1 MGRQKVLDVSW
12 TAVHAFSFS
21 VTYTIANLST
31 PAATRTSFFH
41 PSPPARLGIADSY
54 LSVLHLSLGT
64 CISAL
69 TLTVFDLSLAC
80 SLRDSMSYQ
89 PTMAQPSTLPKTGKV
104 SSRRKGSSNPPV
116 VLRSYADPRTS
127 QDALERTQM
136 VRFAQRS
143 VAHTCWPNADRWTRL
158 IRMPTT
164 TSIPFMPI
172 VPLQSHPP

>member
-31 PAATRTSFFH
+31 PAATRTSFS
-41 PSPPARLGIADSY
+41 PLSPPARLGIADSY
-54 LSVLHLSLGT
+54 LSVLHPSPAACIRALARTVSDPSLT
-64 CISAL
+64 
-69 TLTVFDLSLAC
+69 C
-80 SLRDSMSYQ
+80 SLRASMSYQ
-89 PTMAQPSTLPKTGKV
+89 PTMAQSSTLPKTGKV

-116 VLRSYADPRTS
+116 MLRSYADPRTS

-136 VRFAQRS
+136 VCFAQRN
-143 VAHTCWPNADRWTRL
+143 VAHTCWPSADRWTRL

-164 TSIPFMPI
+164 TSIPFMP
-172 VPLQSHPP
+172 VVLLQSHPP